1 MKVKILVPV
10 IIFFLLAFNP
20 FISFANTFS
29 DGIKAVI
36 KPDHKDAV
44 KIFRISAL
52 KGDKYSQ
59 HSLGLMLY
67 KGLGVKQDYKEAF
80 KWLNLAAKQGH
91 SQAKLDLAIM
101 IFHKKGLPN
110 NYIDEYN

>member
-1 MKVKILVPV
+1 MKIKILVLV
-10 IIFFLLAFNP
+10 VVFCLLATSP
-20 FISFANTFS
+20 FISFADTFS
-29 DGIKAVI
+29 HGIKAVI

-44 KIFRISAL
+44 RIFRKSAIE
-52 KGDKYSQ
+52 GDKNSQ

-67 KGLGVKQDYKEAF
+67 KGLGVKRDYKKAF

-101 IFHKKGLPN
+101 IFHKKGLPE
-110 NYIDEYN
+110 NYIDEY

>member
-1 MKVKILVPV
+1 LKIRILVSV
-10 IIFFLLAFNP
+10 FVFLLATNP

-29 DGIKAVI
+29 DGIKAFI

-44 KIFRISAL
+44 KKFRISAL
-52 KGDKYSQ
+52 KGDKNSQ

-67 KGLGVKQDYKEAF
+67 KGFGVKQDYKGAF

-110 NYIDEYN
+110 NYIDEYK

>member
-1 MKVKILVPV
+1 M
-10 IIFFLLAFNP
+10 FLLLATNS

-36 KPDHKDAV
+36 KPDYKEAV
-44 KIFRISAL
+44 TIFRISAL

-67 KGLGVKQDYKEAF
+67 KGLGIKRDYKEAF

-101 IFHKKGLPN
+101 IFHKKGLPEK
-110 NYIDEYN
+110 YIDEY

>member
-1 MKVKILVPV
+1 MKIKILVLV
-10 IIFFLLAFNP
+10 VVFCLLATSP
-20 FISFANTFS
+20 FISFVDTFI

-44 KIFRISAL
+44 RIFRESAIE
-52 KGDKYSQ
+52 GDKNSQ

-67 KGLGVKQDYKEAF
+67 KGLGVKRDYKEAF

-101 IFHKKGLPN
+101 IFHKKGLPE
-110 NYIDEYN
+110 NYIDEY

>member
-1 MKVKILVPV
+1 
-10 IIFFLLAFNP
+10 
-20 FISFANTFS
+20 
-29 DGIKAVI
+29 
-36 KPDHKDAV
+36 
-44 KIFRISAL
+44 
-52 KGDKYSQ
+52 
-59 HSLGLMLY
+59 MLY

-110 NYIDEYN
+110 NYIDE